1 MLVERYLNSRI
12 RSAHRGEPNTAFLQ
26 LVICR
31 DWEIVPSIRRTSIP
45 DFPIYYRRG
54 HANVKSIKEYNVTN
68 SVLDCKKVAP
78 PSHMRREMR
87 DFIQHNV
94 AEHAAS
100 AIMVGRISLDWS
112 SLKRQLE

>member
-54 HANVKSIKEYNVTN
+54 HANVKSIKEYRCHEFGVGLQKGR
-68 SVLDCKKVAP
+68 SAVA
-78 PSHMRREMR
+78 HEKR
-87 DFIQHNV
+87 D
-94 AEHAAS
+94 A
-100 AIMVGRISLDWS
+100 
-112 SLKRQLE
+112 